1 MKDTEFAFAVAKIR
15 SNENKL
21 LSHAVMDSL
30 VGADSY
36 DDCIRILSEAGY
48 GDFSSK
54 DSDVILAEKQK
65 EAFNLI
71 YDSCPDKSCIDFL
84 IVKNDFHNFKAILK
98 CLVAHDDRMD
108 ELLLSPTVC
117 DKELAKKAVMQKQ
130 FDLLPKLFS
139 ETCAKAYDVLTRTL
153 DGQLC
158 EIILDKACI
167 ESMITLAKDSGD
179 EFSISL
185 AEKMA
190 AVSNIKIALR
200 CIRTGKD
207 AEFMK
212 QAFANCSLI
221 DADKLTEASLSG
233 EQALMEYASFV
244 GFAAVASKIPLGYAA
259 FEKECDD
266 ILIDCVKDAKFKA
279 LGIAPVVAY
288 YFASESEIKTV
299 RIILSCKKNGF
310 GADIIRERV
319 RKLYV

>member
-21 LSHAVMDSL
+21 LSSSVMDSL
-30 VGADSY
+30 VGAESY
-36 DDCIRILSEAGY
+36 DECLQILTESGY
-48 GDFSSK
+48 GNFSSE
-54 DSDVILAEKQK
+54 DSDKLLSQKQK
-65 EAFNLI
+65 DAFALI
-71 YDSCPDKSCIDFL
+71 YESCPDKSCIDFL

-98 CLVAHDDRMD
+98 CMVAKDDRM
-108 ELLLSPTVC
+108 ESLLLTPSVC
-117 DKELAKKAVMQKQ
+117 DVSLAVRAITNRQ
-130 FDLLPKLFS
+130 FNLLPKMFS
-139 ETCAKAYDVLTRTL
+139 EGVAKAYDVLTRTL

-158 EIILDKACI
+158 EVILDKACI
-167 ESMITLAKDSGD
+167 ECMVLLAKESGD
-179 EFSISL
+179 DFSISL

-207 AEFMK
+207 SEFMTN
-212 QAFANCSLI
+212 AFAKCSLI
-221 DADKLTEASLSG
+221 DTSKLVSVCLDG
-233 EQALMEYASFV
+233 VDALCEYTSFV
-244 GFAAVASKIPLGYAA
+244 GFPSVAGKIPLGYAA

-310 GADIIRERV
+310 GADIIKERV